1 MAIAHLHPPAVTHRR
16 LLAFKWLVVSIPP
29 GAAIVTHAIGGAV
42 AGHSLGDRLF
52 ESVLLAFLLLA
63 VAYAFHAGVF
73 RIMEKLYAEAAARE
87 RDVVSMNAVMQER
100 ERLSRELHDGAA
112 QLVADLMLRLDT
124 IGELVE
130 GDRRNEAEAELARLR
145 GVASEIFEDISESIS
160 GLRTSV
166 TERGLTGALRD
177 YLDQFEE
184 RHGIRLRLDA
194 DGTADRLSPLAA
206 LQVFPLVQEALTNVR
221 KHAAASEVRVT
232 LVSRRP
238 GELTVVIA
246 DNGRGFGGD
255 RDGGGRRQP
264 LGLTSMRERM
274 EGLGGRLE
282 VSSQPGE
289 GTRVTATIP
298 VGRNAREGG
307 YAAVATAAR
316 R

>member
-1 MAIAHLHPPAVTHRR
+1 MAIGYAHPPSVTHRR

-29 GAAIVTHAIGGAV
+29 GAAIVTHAIGGAF
-42 AGHSLGDRLF
+42 AGHGLGDRLF

-63 VAYAFHAGVF
+63 VAYAFHAGMF
-73 RIMEKLYAEAAARE
+73 RIMEKLYAAATARE
-87 RDVVSMNAVMQER
+87 RDVVAMNAVMQER

-130 GDRRNEAEAELARLR
+130 ADRRTEAEAELEQLR
-145 GVASEIFEDISESIS
+145 SVAGEIFEDISESIS

-184 RHGIRLRLDA
+184 RHGIRLRLAA
-194 DGTADRLSPLAA
+194 DGAADQLSPLAA
-206 LQVFPLVQEALTNVR
+206 LQVFRLVQEALTNVR
-221 KHAAASEVRVT
+221 KHAAASEARVT
-232 LVSRRP
+232 LTPRPP

-246 DNGRGFGGD
+246 DDGRGFGGA
-255 RDGGGRRQP
+255 RNGGGRRQT
-264 LGLTSMRERM
+264 LGLTSMRERV

-282 VSSQPGE
+282 VSSQPGA

-298 VGRNAREGG
+298 TGHAKEDWR
-307 YAAVATAAR
+307 AAVATPAGR
-316 R
+316 

>member
-1 MAIAHLHPPAVTHRR
+1 MAIAHAQRPSVTHRR

-29 GAAIVTHAIGGAV
+29 GAAIVTHAIGGTV

-52 ESVLLAFLLLA
+52 ESVLLALLLLA
-63 VAYAFHAGVF
+63 VAYVFHAGMF
-73 RIMEKLYAEAAARE
+73 RIMEKLYAEATARE
-87 RDVVSMNAVMQER
+87 RDMVAMDAVMQER

-145 GVASEIFEDISESIS
+145 SVAGEIFEDISESIS

-184 RHGIRLRLDA
+184 RHGIRLRLAA
-194 DGTADRLSPLAA
+194 DGAADRLSPLAA
-206 LQVFPLVQEALTNVR
+206 LQVFRLVQEALTNVR
-221 KHAAASEVRVT
+221 KHAAASEAS
-232 LVSRRP
+232 VSLTSRPP
-238 GELTVVIA
+238 GELTVVVA
-246 DNGRGFGGD
+246 DDGRGFGGD
-255 RDGGGRRQP
+255 RNRGGRRQP
-264 LGLTSMRERM
+264 LGLTSMRERV

-282 VSSQPGE
+282 VSSQPGA

-298 VGRNAREGG
+298 LGRTKENGR
-307 YAAVATAAR
+307 AALATAAGR
-316 R
+316 